1 MSGNTTNDS
10 CNLIRDDFKAR
21 NIPEYYH
28 DVYRKLREKK
38 FNLKITGSLLRDAL
52 QKMLVD
58 EPELMAQVLK
68 DTAIQTA
75 IDSGTK
81 EERLRQTRRQADLN
95 HTEEELDWY
104 AKTLS
109 ARKNDYERILQ
120 TVQEE
125 QDKLAAEKQELW
137 DALSDMETAEMR
149 DRYRAYMAY
158 KLQFQDKLRSPQNN
172 SMFIAGSAALLAGCP
187 ITLNKEAKQDD

>member
-10 CNLIRDDFKAR
+10 YNLRSDDFKAR
-21 NIPEYYH
+21 NIPEYYQ

-38 FNLKITGSLLRDAL
+38 FNLKITGSQLRDAL

-58 EPELMAQVLK
+58 DPELMAQVLK

-75 IDSGTK
+75 IESGIK
-81 EERLRQTRRQADLN
+81 EEKLKQDRRQIDLN
-95 HTEEELDWY
+95 RTEQHLKEY
-104 AKTLS
+104 AKGLD
-109 ARKNDYERILQ
+109 RYRDDYERLLEQ
-120 TVQEE
+120 AQRE
-125 QDKLAAEKQELW
+125 QDKLAAEKQEFW
-137 DALSDMETAEMR
+137 DAIGDMETAEMR

-158 KLQFQDKLRSPQNN
+158 KLDFSNKLRSPQNN
-172 SMFIAGSAALLAGCP
+172 SMFIAGAAALLAGCP